1 MIVYYSNLVKRYL
14 VFSYGLEISFGFLKF
29 VILLVC
35 INNLGIF
42 NFGKGNGLF
51 INLVEFLNGVILELY
66 LICFVYVMVV

>member
-1 MIVYYSNLVKRYL
+1 MIIYYSNLVKRYL
-14 VFSYGLEISFGFLKF
+14 VFNYGLEISFGFLKF

-35 INNLGIF
+35 VNNLGIF

>member
-14 VFSYGLEISFGFLKF
+14 VFNYGLEISFGFLKF

-66 LICFVYVMVV
+66 LICFVYVMFV